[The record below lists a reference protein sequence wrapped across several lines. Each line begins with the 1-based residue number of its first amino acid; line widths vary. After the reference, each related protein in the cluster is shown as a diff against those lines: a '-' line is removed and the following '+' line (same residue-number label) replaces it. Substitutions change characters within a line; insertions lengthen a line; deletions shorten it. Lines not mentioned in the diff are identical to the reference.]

1 MAEKS
6 CTKEIKRRCAGSVAF
21 LLAAA
26 LLLAGKTPVMAVES
40 DRDNS
45 IRSVSVQNSQI
56 AVTTLVIGSYLIDL
70 AGLDDHIYEIAKESA
85 GEFAQ
90 YQMYYKSEL
99 AGGQWFEI
107 TDAASI
113 RDITNAGTPVPATVI
128 EALAFTHRV
137 AANGTVTDLRVQA
150 AVNAFDIPD
159 PYDLAEM
166 EELQPIK
173 LRWQYLQSKETKTA
187 SDEKY
192 LEMLEIFYGLSI
204 EDDTTRDCDAS
215 LDALNPYKLDVIAR
229 KKPDSQAEAVTKVME
244 GEDARRR
251 VQSLQTLDSY
261 LDELLKKAG
270 GQEQEGL
277 SREELDAFY
286 ETLRGQGIE
295 YDWVKKINDNS
306 VNIDDSNVNN
316 NDDNVSRSDGSDGNA
331 QDENWL
337 AKWHRMK
344 ESYQKFLAGSGAY
357 RSVTLDEDFQVD
369 SDMISAIGEAK
380 SNVKTSIAKYTGKL
394 LAEGGTASA
403 QAIYRYSKE
412 LIECAKANDTPACDG
427 AAGRLKDLLNILK
440 GVIED
445 SDSERGTL
453 EDELAGQALAVWQ
466 GILTEGAGEAYWQAA
481 GEGAGQPALTA
492 FLSQR
497 ETDADSARLEYQ
509 TMLSELWKRMSNSL
523 AQIDAGER
531 INSIERLQALP
542 PGDAAQKNLLGTVE
556 RHREWLRK
564 SLAELVAASADSTA
578 LDQLLEEQN
587 ALNRQRL
594 DALDKNDLA
603 GAKKLSA
610 EMEAGRNDINDL
622 RKGLY
627 HTLTDPDSSEADK
640 TRAAAGMTKGSA
652 GKLLG
657 ELADSVVSG
666 ILNGADGGSP
676 DHDLAALA
684 ALAQYDP
691 CAASA
696 AVTKVRDA
704 LDGAAG
710 SGADQDADS
719 SEEISAQ
726 TADIERQIADIERQ
740 IGGAGTGTD
749 KGRGMLSQEQ
759 LNSLLAAYFGDSATA
774 SDREQTGALIALS
787 RYAGDTRNR
796 AAKMLAVST
805 ANRLAAGGSPYLYQK
820 YDRAAAPYLSLQ
832 TVGKI
837 GGYRYLFDDVHHIV
851 TLQKA
856 GTYYIFTAGSPVY
869 VFTEGAEGNLSAKPV
884 LQDTL
889 YLAGDD
895 GSLLFD
901 CKGYYVPECAFAAAQ
916 TKEMEPV
923 IEEVYNRLMEND

>member
-1 MAEKS
+1 MLVRGNRIQKQRRRAGGMAL
-6 CTKEIKRRCAGSVAF
+6 ILAAAF
-21 LLAAA
+21 LLT
-26 LLLAGKTPVMAVES
+26 GKTPALAVES

-70 AGLDDHIYEIAKESA
+70 AGLDDHIYEIARESA

-113 RDITNAGTPVPATVI
+113 RDITNAGTPVSAAVI

-229 KKPDSQAEAVTKVME
+229 KKPDSWAEAVTKVME

-270 GQEQEGL
+270 GQDQEGL
-277 SREELDAFY
+277 SQEELDAFY

-306 VNIDDSNVNN
+306 VNIDDGNVNN
-316 NDDNVSRSDGSDGNA
+316 NDNNVSKSDSGDGNA

-369 SDMISAIGEAK
+369 TEMISAIGEAK

-394 LAEGGTASA
+394 LAEGKTASA

-412 LIECAKANDTPACDG
+412 LIERAKANDTPACDG

-445 SDSERGTL
+445 SDSERATL
-453 EDELAGQALAVWQ
+453 EDELAGQALSVWQ
-466 GILTEGAGEAYWQAA
+466 GILSEGAGEAYWQAA

-531 INSIERLQALP
+531 INSIGQLQALP

-578 LDQLLEEQN
+578 LDHLLEEQN

-640 TRAAAGMTKGSA
+640 ARAAAGMTEGSA

-666 ILNGADGGSP
+666 ILNGADGDNS
-676 DHDLAALA
+676 DNDLAALA

-691 CAASA
+691 RAASA
-696 AVTKVRDA
+696 AVLKVRDA

-710 SGADQDADS
+710 SGADS
-719 SEEISAQ
+719 SEESSAQ
-726 TADIERQIADIERQ
+726 TADIEQQIADIERQ
-740 IGGAGTGTD
+740 IGGAGTGAGG
-749 KGRGMLSQEQ
+749 GRGMLSQEQ
-759 LNSLLAAYFGDSATA
+759 LNSLLAAYFGDSAAA

-787 RYAGDTRNR
+787 RYAEDTRNR
-796 AAKMLAVST
+796 AAKTLAVST
-805 ANRLAAGGSPYLYQK
+805 ANRLAAEGSPYLYQK

-856 GTYYIFTAGSPVY
+856 ETYYIFTAGSPVY
-869 VFTEGAEGNLSAKPV
+869 VFTEGAEGNLSTEPV

-889 YLAGDD
+889 YLADDD